1 MRWPAAPPDT
11 ASTSAPNALA
21 LLDHPLPWTKMRQVY
36 RLLGLVRR
44 HDAQRV
50 DHACARALDVEV
62 VSVGLIE
69 RMLTR
74 GLEAT
79 SSDTAGAQPRP
90 LATDTSGDIDTKVV
104 PAAARFARDATEFA
118 TGTARSAQMRRPS

>member
-1 MRWPAAPPDT
+1 
-11 ASTSAPNALA
+11 LA

-44 HDAQRV
+44 HDAERV
-50 DHACARALDVEV
+50 DHACARALEVEV

-69 RMLTR
+69 RMLAR
-74 GLEAT
+74 GLETEPT
-79 SSDTAGAQPRP
+79 SSPPMIETGPNLDA
-90 LATDTSGDIDTKVV
+90 KVV

-118 TGTARSAQMRRPS
+118 TGIARSAQMRRPS